1 MVLGGVKTYVLIH
14 VRPSSAKVVAPL
26 QHVVIQASRRQQI
39 ALGPHVSVGANG
51 ERAAHNHTVTRPRPT
66 GRSLACSHL
75 VGTLRCR
82 ELHPMSERAA
92 SPAVTTHPVTAAS
105 AAALAAATTD
115 RTRSAGGGLGRRGG
129 GGLGALGVLPRRCAE
144 LPQQPCHRRR
154 PADVRRLLPP
164 RTLGRALERCAV
176 GKGVG
181 GRWGGR
187 KYGAGAARGLGR
199 GAAPLR
205 LAWRRLRR
213 RAGGRVCSRRICR
226 GRVCGGRVVQQAVQ
240 RRRESAQRPG

>member
-1 MVLGGVKTYVLIH
+1 
-14 VRPSSAKVVAPL
+14 
-26 QHVVIQASRRQQI
+26 
-39 ALGPHVSVGANG
+39 
-51 ERAAHNHTVTRPRPT
+51 
-66 GRSLACSHL
+66 
-75 VGTLRCR
+75 
-82 ELHPMSERAA
+82 MSERAA

-129 GGLGALGVLPRRCAE
+129 VGLGALGVLPRRRAE

-154 PADVRRLLPP
+154 PAHVRRLLPP

-205 LAWRRLRR
+205 LAWRRL
-213 RAGGRVCSRRICR
+213 
-226 GRVCGGRVVQQAVQ
+226 
-240 RRRESAQRPG
+240 